1 MVHSVFFPNIVCGV
15 ISIVYICKKSKMKS
29 IILFCNRKIVFLLF
43 FTVCTYSGVYS
54 QMLVDNNGNVAI
66 KYLDDA
72 PVSSYFS
79 INSPGSSDICT
90 YIRSNEDNISTALK
104 ILKTGGDDMDPYN
117 TKGIDCFVR
126 GKQNSSDKIYGIYSA
141 AYKENSVDT
150 HSGRTYG
157 VYGAAGN
164 ATPGYNYG
172 LFGTLIGANN
182 GAGVYG
188 SSTSLDGGAP
198 LSGRYAGYF
207 SGNVKVTLSV
217 YASSFNVPSDY
228 RIKRNIRTIGDDCI
242 DNLMKINV
250 VKYELKDN
258 NVEKE
263 VNDTIA
269 TMGDDSLEK
278 NNLLSKEH
286 YGVVAQELQSIYP
299 NLVYE
304 GSDGTL
310 SVNYIEIIPLLI
322 KSIQA
327 LNEVVSAFQTNTEE
341 YNKLAMPINNHRGN
355 ATITK
360 ISLSEKLSITCN
372 IPENVTKSVLY
383 IWDTNGTEMY
393 HVVISEHGCVETVVE
408 GEEMDEGIYVCS
420 LITNDEAIDTRRFYF
435 GK

>member
-1 MVHSVFFPNIVCGV
+1 
-15 ISIVYICKKSKMKS
+15 MKS
-29 IILFCNRKIVFLLF
+29 ISLFRNMKVVLLLLLS
-43 FTVCTYSGVYS
+43 VCVYSGANS

-66 KYLDDA
+66 KYVDDA

-90 YIRSNEDNISTALK
+90 YIRSDDDNISTALK
-104 ILKTGGDDMDPYN
+104 LLKTGGDNIYPYN

-172 LFGTLIGANN
+172 IFGTLIGANN

-207 SGNVKVTLSV
+207 DGNVKVTLSV

-228 RIKRNIRTIGDDCI
+228 RTKKNIRTIGDDCI
-242 DNLMKINV
+242 DNIMKINV
-250 VKYELKDN
+250 VKYDLKDKN
-258 NVEKE
+258 ETE
-263 VNDTIA
+263 IYDTIA
-269 TMGDDSLEK
+269 IKSDDSLDD
-278 NNLLSKEH
+278 LDLFSKEH

-304 GSDGTL
+304 GTDGTL

-327 LNEVVSAFQTNTEE
+327 LKEDISAFKTNAEWD
-341 YNKLAMPINNHRGN
+341 NKMTKPIRNNQDN
-355 ATITK
+355 IKATISK
-360 ISLSEKLSITCN
+360 ISLSERLSIICS
-372 IPENVTKSVLY
+372 IPENVTKSILY
-383 IWDTNGTEMY
+383 IWDTNGLEMY
-393 HVVISEHGCVETVVE
+393 HVAISEHGLVETVIE
-408 GEEMDEGIYVCS
+408 GEKMDEGIYICS
-420 LITNDEAIDTRRFYF
+420 LITNDDAIDTRRFYF